1 MVTEVTVSIGI
12 AEVVAALGAAAFIVV
27 IFIILVVVIV
37 VVVVYGIV
45 SPQQSAQTQAMPH
58 AVFRWMTFVDVR
70 KQGEGEGLAPYAS

>member
-12 AEVVAALGAAAFIVV
+12 AEVVAALGAVAFIVV
-27 IFIILVVVIV
+27 IFIILVVIV
-37 VVVVYGIV
+37 AVVVYGIV

>member
-27 IFIILVVVIV
+27 IFIILVVVI